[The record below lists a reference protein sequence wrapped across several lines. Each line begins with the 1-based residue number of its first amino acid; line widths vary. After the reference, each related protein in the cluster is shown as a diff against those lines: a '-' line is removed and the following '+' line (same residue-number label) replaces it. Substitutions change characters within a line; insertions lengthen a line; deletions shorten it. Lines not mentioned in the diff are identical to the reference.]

1 VGRRA
6 AAIAGLA
13 EWAPKRVWD
22 RPMFALE
29 AAAELAEGALAD
41 AGIEKREVDGLV
53 VGFVPESPMFGPSA
67 AAEYLA
73 VRANFAET
81 VDLGGA
87 TACGMIWRAAAA
99 IELGVCETVLVL
111 CPMVPPPPA
120 PPTEPVSKPAPGA
133 GAQRAE
139 GERRNKLEMPIYLG
153 GDAWGSPQGQF
164 EIPAGLVAATPSFAM
179 VAQRYMDRYGLRE
192 ETLAKIAV
200 AARTNAQAN
209 PKAVFHGKPITIDDV
224 MRSPKVCDPLKL
236 LEIVMPCFG
245 GGAVVLT
252 TRERAARARHRP
264 VFVSGFGE
272 HLTHKSITYAPD
284 LLDNPIRVAA
294 ERAFAMA
301 GATRG
306 AVELV
311 NPYDCYTITV
321 LVTLENAGFCG
332 KGEGERFVSE
342 RDLTFRG
349 DFPVNT
355 HGGQLGCG
363 QAGLAGGLS
372 HATEAVLQLQGRAGE
387 RQLRKCDLAYVN
399 GTGGM
404 MAEQVALILEGA

>member
-1 VGRRA
+1 
-6 AAIAGLA
+6 
-13 EWAPKRVWD
+13 
-22 RPMFALE
+22 MFALE
-29 AAAELAEGALAD
+29 AMAELAAEALAD
-41 AGIEKREVDGLV
+41 AGLEKREVDGLV
-53 VGFVPESPMFGPSA
+53 LGHLPESPLFGPSA

-87 TACGMIWRAAAA
+87 SACGMLWRAAAA
-99 IELGVCETVLVL
+99 IELGVCETALVL
-111 CPMVPPPPA
+111 CPMVPAPPPA
-120 PPTEPVSKPAPGA
+120 SEARSEPQANGVTTARTDARKMA
-133 GAQRAE
+133 
-139 GERRNKLEMPIYLG
+139 MPIYLG

-192 ETLAKIAV
+192 ETLARIAV
-200 AARTNAQAN
+200 AARVNAQAN
-209 PKAVFHGKPITIDDV
+209 PKAIFHGKPITVEDV
-224 MRSPKVCDPLKL
+224 MRSPRICDPLKL

-245 GGAVVLT
+245 GGAAVVT

-264 VFVSGFGE
+264 VLVSGFGE
-272 HLTHKSITYAPD
+272 HLTHKSISYAPD
-284 LLDNPIRVAA
+284 LLDNPIHVAA

-301 GATRG
+301 GARRD
-306 AVELV
+306 AVDLA

-332 KGEGERFVSE
+332 KGEGGRFVE
-342 RDLTFRG
+342 EHDLTFRG
-349 DFPVNT
+349 DFPLNT

-387 RQLRKCDLAYVN
+387 RQLAKCDLAYVN

-404 MAEQVALILEGA
+404 LAEQVALILEGA

>member
-1 VGRRA
+1 VARKA

-22 RPMFALE
+22 RPMFGLE
-29 AAAELAEGALAD
+29 ACAELAEGALAD
-41 AGIEKREVDGLV
+41 AGIDKREVDGLV
-53 VGFVPESPMFGPSA
+53 IGFVPESPMFGPSA

-73 VRANFAET
+73 IRANFAET

-99 IELGVCETVLVL
+99 IELGVCETALVL
-111 CPMVPPPPA
+111 CPMVPSPPPD
-120 PPTEPVSKPAPGA
+120 GA
-133 GAQRAE
+133 DLRKMA
-139 GERRNKLEMPIYLG
+139 MPIYLG

-200 AARTNAQAN
+200 EARVNAQAN
-209 PKAVFHGKPITIDDV
+209 PKAVFHGKPITLDDV
-224 MRSPKVCDPLKL
+224 MRSPRVCDPLKL

-252 TRERAARARHRP
+252 TRGRAARARHRP
-264 VFVSGFGE
+264 VFVSGYAE

-301 GATRG
+301 GAARKD
-306 AVELV
+306 VQLV

-332 KGEGERFVSE
+332 KGEGERFVTE

-349 DFPVNT
+349 DFPLNT

-387 RQLRKCDLAYVN
+387 RQLAKCDRAYVN

>member
-1 VGRRA
+1 
-6 AAIAGLA
+6 
-13 EWAPKRVWD
+13 
-22 RPMFALE
+22 MFGLE
-29 AAAELAEGALAD
+29 ACAELAADALAD
-41 AGIEKREVDGLV
+41 AGIDKREVDGLV
-53 VGFVPESPMFGPSA
+53 VGHIAESPMFGPSA

-73 VRANFAET
+73 IRANFAET

-99 IELGVCETVLVL
+99 IELGVCETALVL
-111 CPMVPPPPA
+111 CPMVPAPPPA
-120 PPTEPVSKPAPGA
+120 SEARSEAEG
-133 GAQRAE
+133 RAE
-139 GERRNKLEMPIYLG
+139 LGGRGADARKLSMPIYLG
-153 GDAWGSPQGQF
+153 GDAWGSPQGAF

-200 AARTNAQAN
+200 AARVNAQAN

-224 MRSPKVCDPLKL
+224 MRSPRVCDPLKL

-252 TRERAARARHRP
+252 TRARAERARHRP
-264 VFVSGFGE
+264 VFVSGYGE

-301 GATRG
+301 GAERS
-306 AVELV
+306 AVQLV

-349 DFPVNT
+349 DFPLNT

-387 RQLRKCDLAYVN
+387 RQLRRCDLAYVN

-404 MAEQVALILEGA
+404 MAEQVALILEGG

>member
-1 VGRRA
+1 MGRRA

-13 EWAPKRVWD
+13 EWAPKRVWE

-41 AGIEKREVDGLV
+41 AGIDKREVDGLV

-111 CPMVPPPPA
+111 CPMVPAPPP
-120 PPTEPVSKPAPGA
+120 EGVQA
-133 GAQRAE
+133 GAM
-139 GERRNKLEMPIYLG
+139 KMPIYLG

-179 VAQRYMDRYGLRE
+179 VAQRYMDRYGLSE

-200 AARTNAQAN
+200 QARVNAQAN
-209 PKAVFHGKPITIDDV
+209 PKAIFHGKPISIEDV
-224 MRSPKVCDPLKL
+224 MRSPRICDPLKL

-245 GGAVVLT
+245 GGALVIT
-252 TRERAARARHRP
+252 TRERAERARHRP

-306 AVELV
+306 AVDLV

-332 KGEGERFVSE
+332 KGEGGRFVE
-342 RDLTFRG
+342 EHDLTFRG
-349 DFPVNT
+349 DFPLNT

-387 RQLRKCDLAYVN
+387 RQLGKCDLAYVN

>member
-1 VGRRA
+1 
-6 AAIAGLA
+6 
-13 EWAPKRVWD
+13 
-22 RPMFALE
+22 
-29 AAAELAEGALAD
+29 
-41 AGIEKREVDGLV
+41 
-53 VGFVPESPMFGPSA
+53 MFGPSA

-111 CPMVPPPPA
+111 CPMVPPPA
-120 PPTEPVSKPAPGA
+120 PDGA
-133 GAQRAE
+133 DAR
-139 GERRNKLEMPIYLG
+139 KLSMPIYLG

-200 AARTNAQAN
+200 EARVNAQAN
-209 PKAVFHGKPITIDDV
+209 PKAIFHGKPITLDDV
-224 MRSPKVCDPLKL
+224 MRSPRICDPLKL

-245 GGAVVLT
+245 GGALVIT
-252 TRERAARARHRP
+252 TRERAERARHRP
-264 VFVSGFGE
+264 VFVAGFGE

-301 GATRG
+301 GASRA
-306 AVELV
+306 AVDLA

-332 KGEGERFVSE
+332 KGEGERFVAE
-342 RDLTFRG
+342 HDLTFRG
-349 DFPVNT
+349 DFPLNT

-372 HATEAVLQLQGRAGE
+372 HATEAVLQLQRRAGE
-387 RQLRKCDLAYVN
+387 RQLAKCDLAYVN

>member
-1 VGRRA
+1 
-6 AAIAGLA
+6 
-13 EWAPKRVWD
+13 
-22 RPMFALE
+22 MFTLE
-29 AAAELAEGALAD
+29 AMAELAAEALAD
-41 AGIEKREVDGLV
+41 AGVDKREVDGIAL
-53 VGFVPESPMFGPSA
+53 GFVPESPMFAPSA
-67 AAEYLA
+67 AAEYLG

-87 TACGMIWRAAAA
+87 TACGMVWRAAAA
-99 IELGVCETVLVL
+99 IEVGVCETVLVL
-111 CPMVPPPPA
+111 CPMVPAPPPEHGQA
-120 PPTEPVSKPAPGA
+120 SRIKGQQPPGA
-133 GAQRAE
+133 G
-139 GERRNKLEMPIYLG
+139 KMTMPIYIG

-164 EIPAGLVAATPSFAM
+164 EIPEGLVAATPSFAM

-200 AARTNAQAN
+200 EERVNAQAN
-209 PKAVFHGKPITIDDV
+209 PKAIFHGKPITLEDV
-224 MRSPKVCDPLKL
+224 MRSPRVCDPLKL

-245 GGAVVLT
+245 GGALVVT
-252 TRERAARARHRP
+252 SAARARSTRHRP
-264 VFVSGFGE
+264 VLVSGYGE
-272 HLTHKSITYAPD
+272 RVTHKSITYAPD

-301 GATRG
+301 GASRA
-306 AVELV
+306 AVDLA

-332 KGEGERFVSE
+332 KGEGGRFVE
-342 RDLTFRG
+342 EHDLTFRG

-355 HGGQLGCG
+355 HGGQLGMG
-363 QAGLAGGLS
+363 QAGMAGGLS
-372 HATEAVLQLQGRAGE
+372 HVTEAVLQLQGRAGE
-387 RQLRKCDLAYVN
+387 RQLRKADLAYAN

>member
-1 VGRRA
+1 MGRRA

-87 TACGMIWRAAAA
+87 TACGMLWRAAAA
-99 IELGVCETVLVL
+99 IELGVCETALVL
-111 CPMVPPPPA
+111 CPMVPSPPPDG
-120 PPTEPVSKPAPGA
+120 PRA
-133 GAQRAE
+133 G
-139 GERRNKLEMPIYLG
+139 KLEMPIYLG

-209 PKAVFHGKPITIDDV
+209 PKAVFHGKPISVDDV
-224 MRSPKVCDPLKL
+224 MRSPKICDPLKL

-294 ERAFAMA
+294 EKAFAMA
-301 GATRG
+301 GASRD
-306 AVELV
+306 AVDVV

-332 KGEGERFVSE
+332 KGEGERFVTE

-349 DFPVNT
+349 DFPLNT

-387 RQLRKCDLAYVN
+387 RQLRKCELAYVN

>member
-1 VGRRA
+1 MGRRA

-29 AAAELAEGALAD
+29 ASAELAADALAD
-41 AGIEKREVDGLV
+41 AGIDKREVDGLV

-111 CPMVPPPPA
+111 CPMVPAPPP
-120 PPTEPVSKPAPGA
+120 EGVQA
-133 GAQRAE
+133 GAM
-139 GERRNKLEMPIYLG
+139 KMPIYLG

-179 VAQRYMDRYGLRE
+179 VAQRYMDRYGLAE

-200 AARTNAQAN
+200 QARVNAQAN
-209 PKAVFHGKPITIDDV
+209 PKAIFHGKPITIEDV
-224 MRSPKVCDPLKL
+224 MRSPRICDPLKL

-245 GGAVVLT
+245 GGALVIT
-252 TRERAARARHRP
+252 TRERAERARHRP

-294 ERAFAMA
+294 ERAFSMA
-301 GATRG
+301 GATRD
-306 AVELV
+306 AVDLV

-332 KGEGERFVSE
+332 KGEGGRFVE
-342 RDLTFRG
+342 EHDLTFRG
-349 DFPVNT
+349 DFPLNT

-387 RQLRKCDLAYVN
+387 RQLASCDLAYVN

>member
-1 VGRRA
+1 
-6 AAIAGLA
+6 
-13 EWAPKRVWD
+13 
-22 RPMFALE
+22 MFGLE
-29 AAAELAEGALAD
+29 ACAELAAEALAD
-41 AGIEKREVDGLV
+41 AGIDKREVDGLV
-53 VGFVPESPMFGPSA
+53 LGHIPESPMFGPSA

-87 TACGMIWRAAAA
+87 SACGMIWRAAAA

-111 CPMVPPPPA
+111 CPMVPAPPPDG
-120 PPTEPVSKPAPGA
+120 PQA
-133 GAQRAE
+133 GAM
-139 GERRNKLEMPIYLG
+139 KMPIYLG

-200 AARTNAQAN
+200 EARVNAQAN
-209 PKAVFHGKPITIDDV
+209 PKAIFYGKPITIDDV
-224 MRSPKVCDPLKL
+224 MRSPRICDPLKL

-245 GGAVVLT
+245 GGALVIT
-252 TRERAARARHRP
+252 TRERAERARHRP

-272 HLTHKSITYAPD
+272 HVTHKSITYAPD

-301 GATRG
+301 GASRE
-306 AVELV
+306 AIDLA

-321 LVTLENAGFCG
+321 LVTLENAGCCG
-332 KGEGERFVSE
+332 KGEGGRFVDE
-342 RDLTFRG
+342 HDLTFRG
-349 DFPVNT
+349 DFPLNT
-355 HGGQLGCG
+355 HGGQLGGG

-387 RQLRKCDLAYVN
+387 RQLAGCNLAYVN